1 MKLKKIRQ
9 KKYKLLKLHLLKS
22 QVYKNNLKNNIF
34 DEFVNKSLEQSELYL
49 KKALKVIYEC
59 HLNNFKILF
68 VGLPKMAPKIFED
81 LLKSSPHF
89 YIPSNVWVNSFF
101 ANRVSISR
109 FLNLKKRN
117 YDSKMS
123 LKNINNLLSIRTKP
137 RLVVVL
143 DQDIKT
149 DIVKEL
155 VDLDIPI
162 ILFGTHSSFSSLV
175 SYPIPGNFFFVN
187 KKRTN
192 ILLFLIC
199 SIFRNTQTS
208 LKPMFQKRSDIS
220 LLPSWEDATVLPLSS
235 KKCNWEVLPKH

>member
-34 DEFVNKSLEQSELYL
+34 DEFVSKSLELSELYL

-81 LLKSSPHF
+81 LLKSSPHY

-101 ANRVSISR
+101 ANKVSISR

-137 RLVVVL
+137 RLVVIL

-162 ILFGTHSSFSSLV
+162 ILFGTHSSFSSQV

-187 KKRTN
+187 KKITN

-199 SIFRNTQTS
+199 SIFKKAQTS
-208 LKPMFQKRSDIS
+208 LKPMVKKRTNLS
-220 LLPSWEDATVLPLSS
+220 VLPFSS
-235 KKCNWEVLPKH
+235 SAMTISSDLIC